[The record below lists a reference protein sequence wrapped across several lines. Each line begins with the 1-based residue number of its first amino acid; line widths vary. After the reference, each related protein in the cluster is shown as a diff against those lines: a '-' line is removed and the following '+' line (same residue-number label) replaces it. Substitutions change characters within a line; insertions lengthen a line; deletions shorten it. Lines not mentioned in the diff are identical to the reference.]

1 MIAINYLECSCCD
14 GYGYVTEETTGNH
27 EPYAQNVI
35 DLQCE
40 DCNGKGQIIDLEE
53 MISRTEE
60 KHGYEYQNELAF
72 IADAE
77 ELLSGMQKR
86 KEMVLFS
93 INALQ
98 QMGLQSELFAKWQD
112 RMNTI
117 NRGIDRIKKYKQI
130 LSTYETNI

>member
-1 MIAINYLECSCCD
+1 MIAINYLECSCCE

-27 EPYAQNVI
+27 EPWAQNVI

-40 DCNGKGQIIDLEE
+40 DCNGKGQVIDLEE
-53 MISRTEE
+53 MISRTED

-98 QMGLQSELFAKWQD
+98 QMGLQSELFARWQD
-112 RMNTI
+112 RMDTI
-117 NRGIDRIKKYKQI
+117 NRGMDRIKKYKQI

>member
-27 EPYAQNVI
+27 EPWAQNVI

-40 DCNGKGQIIDLEE
+40 DCNGKGQVIDLEE
-53 MISRTEE
+53 MISRTED

-98 QMGLQSELFAKWQD
+98 QMGLQSELFARWQD
-112 RMNTI
+112 RMDII

>member
-27 EPYAQNVI
+27 EPWAQNVI

-40 DCNGKGQIIDLEE
+40 DCNGKGQVIDLEE
-53 MISRTEE
+53 MISRTED

-98 QMGLQSELFAKWQD
+98 QMGLQSELFARWQD
-112 RMNTI
+112 RMDTI

>member
-98 QMGLQSELFAKWQD
+98 QMGLQSELFARWQD

>member
-1 MIAINYLECSCCD
+1 MIAINYLECSCCE
-14 GYGYVTEETTGNH
+14 GYGYVTEETTGNL
-27 EPYAQNVI
+27 EPWAQNVI

-40 DCNGKGQIIDLEE
+40 DCNGKGQVIDLEE
-53 MISRTEE
+53 MISRTED

-98 QMGLQSELFAKWQD
+98 QMGLQSELFARWQD
-112 RMNTI
+112 RMDTI
-117 NRGIDRIKKYKQI
+117 NKGMDRIKKYKQI

>member
-27 EPYAQNVI
+27 EPWAQNVI

-40 DCNGKGQIIDLEE
+40 DCNGKGQVIDLEE
-53 MISRTEE
+53 MISRTED
-60 KHGYEYQNELAF
+60 KHGYEYRNELAF

-86 KEMVLFS
+86 KEMILFS

-98 QMGLQSELFAKWQD
+98 QMGLQSELFARWQD
-112 RMNTI
+112 RMDTI

>member
-1 MIAINYLECSCCD
+1 MIAINYLECSCCE

-27 EPYAQNVI
+27 EPWAQNVI

-40 DCNGKGQIIDLEE
+40 DCNGKGQVIDLEE
-53 MISRTEE
+53 MISITED
-60 KHGYEYQNELAF
+60 KHGYEYRNELAF

-98 QMGLQSELFAKWQD
+98 QMGLQSELFARWQD
-112 RMNTI
+112 RMDTI
-117 NRGIDRIKKYKQI
+117 NKGMDRIKKYKQI

>member
-86 KEMVLFS
+86 KEMILFS

-98 QMGLQSELFAKWQD
+98 QMGLQSELFARWQD

>member
-1 MIAINYLECSCCD
+1 MIAINYLECSCCE
-14 GYGYVTEETTGNH
+14 GYGYVTEETTGNL
-27 EPYAQNVI
+27 EPWAQNVI

-40 DCNGKGQIIDLEE
+40 DCNGKGQVIDLEE
-53 MISRTEE
+53 MISRTED

-93 INALQ
+93 INALL
-98 QMGLQSELFAKWQD
+98 QMGLQSELFARWQD
-112 RMNTI
+112 RIDTI
-117 NRGIDRIKKYKQI
+117 TRGMDRIKKYKQI

>member
-77 ELLSGMQKR
+77 ELLSGMKKR

-98 QMGLQSELFAKWQD
+98 QMGLQSELFARWQD

>member
-27 EPYAQNVI
+27 EPWAQNVI

-40 DCNGKGQIIDLEE
+40 DCNGKGQVIDLEE
-53 MISRTEE
+53 MISRTED
-60 KHGYEYQNELAF
+60 KHGHEYQNELAF

-98 QMGLQSELFAKWQD
+98 QMGLQSELFARWQD
-112 RMNTI
+112 RMDTI

>member
-1 MIAINYLECSCCD
+1 MIAINYLECSCCE
-14 GYGYVTEETTGNH
+14 GYGYVTEETTGNL
-27 EPYAQNVI
+27 EPWAQNVI
-35 DLQCE
+35 DLQCK
-40 DCNGKGQIIDLEE
+40 DCNGKGQVIDLEE
-53 MISRTEE
+53 MISRTED

-93 INALQ
+93 INALL
-98 QMGLQSELFAKWQD
+98 QMGLQSELFARWQD
-112 RMNTI
+112 RIDTI
-117 NRGIDRIKKYKQI
+117 TRGMDRIKKYKQI